1 MIASAIAFA
10 LVFTLATFSAPTKAQ
25 ALTTEIEIE
34 LVTKGTSG
42 NGVNED
48 PWGNSYRSISGDG
61 SKVVFS
67 STATDVIAG
76 MTTTG
81 YSNIFLYDIATAST
95 TLITKGSS
103 GTGGSSASYNPS
115 ISADG
120 TKIVFF
126 SWATDLIAG
135 TTTDAASNIFLYD
148 VPSATT
154 TLITTGSSGIGGNLP
169 SQNPKISSDGTRIVF
184 ESYANDLI
192 PGETANGAI
201 NIFLYDIA
209 TATTTFVTKGS
220 SGIGGNRDAEV
231 PSISGDGS
239 RITFLSEATD
249 LVAGMTTNDER
260 NIFLY
265 DTASAT
271 TTLVTKGSSGIGG
284 DGFSFAGAISTD
296 GNRIAFLSTAT
307 DLIAGMTTSSLSN
320 VYLYDAAN
328 DTITLVTKGSSGT
341 GGMGTS
347 LEASISGDGSKVVFC
362 SYAFD
367 LVEGMGINV
376 FFNIFSYDVKRA
388 TTILVTLGATGNGA
402 DWESFDPSVSDNG
415 TKVVFTSRATD
426 LIPGMTPND
435 RYQIY
440 LATLTT
446 YADVTFDPDNEE
458 ATTTEKVLI
467 GATVDE
473 PTDPVKEGFAF
484 DGWYTSAGAKW
495 DFTDPIDDDMTLI
508 AHWIEVF
515 TITIDLQNGEDPI
528 TIEAVIGQPI
538 AQPADPVRQG
548 FIFDGWFTSDG
559 IRWDFDDPITQ
570 DITLVAHWTVD
581 EGSVVP
587 DEPEG
592 PEVPDIPQTG
602 DILLLM
608 SIAFMVF
615 VGLAMG
621 TTALLRRKRTVL

>member
-1 MIASAIAFA
+1 M
-10 LVFTLATFSAPTKAQ
+10 FTLATFSAPPKAQ
-25 ALTTEIEIE
+25 ALTTEIDIE
-34 LVTKGTSG
+34 LVTT
-42 NGVNED
+42 
-48 PWGNSYRSISGDG
+48 GNSGFDGFEYIVYVPSGDG
-61 SKVVFS
+61 SKIVFG
-67 STATDVIAG
+67 STATDIIAG

-81 YSNIFLYDIATAST
+81 YSNIFLYDVATATT

-135 TTTDAASNIFLYD
+135 TTTDVASNIFLYD
-148 VPSATT
+148 VPTATT
-154 TLITTGSSGIGGNLP
+154 TLITTGSSGTGGNLP

-209 TATTTFVTKGS
+209 TATTTFITKGS
-220 SGIGGNRDAEV
+220 SGIGGNLDAEH

-249 LVAGMTTNDER
+249 FVAGMTTNNER

-271 TTLVTKGSSGIGG
+271 TTLVTTGPSGIGGNAGSLVSMISADGSKIVFNSNATDLIAGITNNPAWHIFLYDVASAFTTLITAGSFGTGAIDSSFYPTISADGSRVVFDSFAIDIIAGMTSNWNDNIYYYDVSRDTTMLVTTGSSGIGG
-284 DGFSFAGAISTD
+284 NNFSFSSEIS
-296 GNRIAFLSTAT
+296 
-307 DLIAGMTTSSLSN
+307 
-320 VYLYDAAN
+320 
-328 DTITLVTKGSSGT
+328 
-341 GGMGTS
+341 
-347 LEASISGDGSKVVFC
+347 
-362 SYAFD
+362 
-367 LVEGMGINV
+367 
-376 FFNIFSYDVKRA
+376 
-388 TTILVTLGATGNGA
+388 A
-402 DWESFDPSVSDNG
+402 DG
-415 TKVVFTSRATD
+415 TKVVFISRATD
-426 LIPGMTPND
+426 LIPGLTTNGLD
-435 RYQIY
+435 QLY

-446 YADVTFDPDNEE
+446 YADVTFDPDNGE
-458 ATTTEKVLI
+458 AATTEKVLQ
-467 GATVDE
+467 GAAVDE

-484 DGWYTSAGAKW
+484 DGWFTSAGEKW

-515 TITIDLQNGEDPI
+515 TITIDLQNGDDPT
-528 TIEAVIGQPI
+528 TIEAVAGQPI
-538 AQPADPVRQG
+538 AQPEDPVRQG
-548 FIFDGWFTSDG
+548 FIFDGWFTLDG
-559 IRWDFDDPITQ
+559 IRWDFDDPIIE

-592 PEVPDIPQTG
+592 PEVPEGPNIPQTG

-615 VGLAMG
+615 VGIAMG